1 MVIARDRRSGVSR
14 SILGGFTLRPERP
27 HPNRNAHLAA
37 TDTRSSKAA
46 HALRQA
52 VTFAPGVNGS
62 RNVPPGGEMPTT
74 GGVAAVGETQAS
86 VDLEADVSLGATSL
100 FRDRAA
106 PGFDRSNSRQSSGE
120 RRAQPLA
127 KLLLADGVVRDLL
140 D

>member
-1 MVIARDRRSGVSR
+1 
-14 SILGGFTLRPERP
+14 
-27 HPNRNAHLAA
+27 
-37 TDTRSSKAA
+37 
-46 HALRQA
+46 
-52 VTFAPGVNGS
+52 
-62 RNVPPGGEMPTT
+62 MPTT
-74 GGVAAVGETQAS
+74 GGVAAVVETQAS

-100 FRDRAA
+100 FRDRA